1 MKRFLFLF
9 SVIGLLSSVL
19 NAQIAPNV
27 VRTKI
32 AGIDVLVYK
41 TGVKD
46 VVTIKGSFAAGDS
59 FAGNGNAAV
68 PTLCGMLLDQGTT
81 KQDKFAI
88 ADKLESVGATI
99 SFNVD
104 THLVEVEAKCLKKDM
119 PLVIGLIAE
128 QLRTPALSAEEFE
141 KARTQYAGSLKR
153 SLESTDFRAGE
164 AFTRA
169 VYPAG
174 HPNRPPSPEEMLKAI
189 ASAKLEDVKAFHA
202 KYYGPASFTLVVVGD
217 IDATALQGEVTKAF
231 TGWTCGVAMPPT
243 GKVGPTDAPRNQD
256 VFMADKTSVSVVF
269 GQASG
274 LRYSDP
280 DYVAV
285 RTATSILG
293 SDFTSRLVAIVR
305 DTEGLTYGIRANLAH
320 DTFGEGDWRITATFA
335 PELLNKGIESTTKQL
350 KSWYEQGVTAE
361 ELAKRKTNLVGRFK
375 VGLASTDGMADS
387 LLLSV
392 NRGVGPEWLDKY
404 PAKINALALTDV
416 NNAIKKHL
424 NPDEMLLVKAGT
436 IPGAK

>member
-1 MKRFLFLF
+1 MKRIFFLF
-9 SVIGLLSSVL
+9 SVLCLLSSGL
-19 NAQIAPNV
+19 RAQIAAHV

-46 VVTIKGSFAAGDS
+46 VVTIKGSFPGGDS
-59 FAGNGNAAV
+59 FAGQGNVAV

-81 KQDKFAI
+81 KHDKFAI
-88 ADKLESVGATI
+88 ADQLEGVGATI
-99 SFNVD
+99 EFHVD

-119 PLVIGLIAE
+119 PLVVGLLAE
-128 QLRTPALSAEEFE
+128 QLRTPALSADEFE
-141 KARTQYAGSLKR
+141 KAKTQYAGSIKR
-153 SLESTDFRAGE
+153 SLENTDYRAGE

-174 HPNRPPSPEEMLKAI
+174 HPNRPPSPEEMLAAI
-189 ASAKLEDVKAFHA
+189 DQAKLEDVKAFHA
-202 KYYGPASFTLVVVGD
+202 KYYGPAHFTLVAVGD
-217 IDATALQGEVTKAF
+217 VDAAALQGEVAKSFA
-231 TGWTCGVAMPPT
+231 GWSGGVAMPAT
-243 GKVGPTDAPRNQD
+243 GKVGPTDAAKTQD
-256 VFMADKTSVSVVF
+256 VFMADKTSVSVLF

-280 DYVAV
+280 DYVAL

-305 DTEGLTYGIRANLAH
+305 DTEGLTYGIRANLNN
-320 DTFGEGDWRITATFA
+320 DTFGEGDWRISATFA
-335 PELLNKGIESTTKQL
+335 PELLNKGIDSTTKQL
-350 KSWYEQGVTAE
+350 KSWYEQGVTTD

-375 VGLASTDGMADS
+375 VGLATTDGMADS

-392 NRGVGPEWLDKY
+392 DRGVGPEWLDQY
-404 PAKINALALTDV
+404 PGKVNSLDLAHV
-416 NNAIKKHL
+416 NSAIKKYL
-424 NPDEMLLVKAGT
+424 NPDEMLVIKAGT